1 MKRIEAIIAPW
12 TLDTFKEAAPQLGI
26 SEFELVEVYRSGC
39 ESIEGGKRLYRG
51 LEFKADLSPRL
62 RVEFVMFDDD
72 VQATLHRLLEL
83 VHPESISVFRLDR
96 EVRTISAPTPHL
108 KNSLSAHHWM
118 STPEVVASSTLLFQ
132 KAATVAANRS
142 SSDR

>member
-1 MKRIEAIIAPW
+1 MKRIEAVIAPW

-39 ESIEGGKRLYRG
+39 ESIEGGKRIYRG
-51 LEFKADLSPRL
+51 LEFKANLSPRL

-83 VHPESISVFRLDR
+83 VHPESISVFRLDQ
-96 EVRTISAPTPHL
+96 EVRTNSGANHHL
-108 KNSLSAHHWM
+108 KTSLSADRGDEHAG
-118 STPEVVASSTLLFQ
+118 SDNIIYAIVPGI
-132 KAATVAANRS
+132 
-142 SSDR
+142 SDRCGKAFKQ